1 MTAEAEGGVLGSR
14 RLLPALLMLTIVS
27 YAVALSLPW
36 HHRWDPA
43 LGAYRIVDG
52 IDGASWLLGV
62 IVLCAVLAWLLS
74 RDQAGFYTK
83 MAAAITAFLA
93 LTGMVVDYLNWQA
106 VGAEANSPVFVG
118 PGFYV
123 ALAGSGVLVLTTVL
137 AGAGSN
143 PGSRSGRAPSG
154 PPSHDGG
161 RWVRRHGEV
170 GSRRVRADGRWCSP
184 SWGRLLL
191 PPRTGAIAY

>member
-1 MTAEAEGGVLGSR
+1 LTAEAEGGVLGSR

-137 AGAGSN
+137 GW
-143 PGSRSGRAPSG
+143 
-154 PPSHDGG
+154 
-161 RWVRRHGEV
+161 RWIE
-170 GSRRVRADGRWCSP
+170 
-184 SWGRLLL
+184 SW
-191 PPRTGAIAY
+191 

>member
-1 MTAEAEGGVLGSR
+1 VTAEAEGGGLGAR
-14 RLLPALLMLTIVS
+14 RLLPALLVLTIAS
-27 YAVALSLPW
+27 YALALSLPW

-62 IVLCAVLAWLLS
+62 IVLCAVLAWLLG

-106 VGAEANSPVFVG
+106 VGAEANSPVYVG

-137 AGAGSN
+137 GW
-143 PGSRSGRAPSG
+143 
-154 PPSHDGG
+154 
-161 RWVRRHGEV
+161 RWIE
-170 GSRRVRADGRWCSP
+170 
-184 SWGRLLL
+184 SW
-191 PPRTGAIAY
+191 